1 LSLVA
6 AGFTDPVAADW
17 QRDPLRIDDGRGGP
31 MSFSFSPEQ
40 RQQLFAAL
48 GRDDSGAWH
57 LTEDV
62 ELALDAYGEP
72 GQVAGAVL
80 APVVTFAHTLEQ
92 IKRLRSELYGLP
104 EQIRQWAV
112 MGAIGNDDAAE
123 VGRLAQA
130 GGEALDQLSA
140 RLARIDVSESAP
152 AMPRHTVAELFL
164 HALGQS
170 FRNRLNIKPTSDP
183 KGLFRRFLDALMV
196 LVRRRHADLDDLA
209 QVLTPERLE
218 LILDRG

>member
-1 LSLVA
+1 MA
-6 AGFTDPVAADW
+6 
-17 QRDPLRIDDGRGGP
+17 
-31 MSFSFSPEQ
+31 FSFNPEQ

-72 GQVAGAVL
+72 GQAAGSDLEPVA
-80 APVVTFAHTLEQ
+80 TFVHTLEL
-92 IKRLRSELYGLP
+92 IKELRSELYGLP
-104 EQIRQWAV
+104 ERTRKWAAI
-112 MGAIGNDDAAE
+112 GAICPEDATDVA
-123 VGRLAQA
+123 RLAQA
-130 GGEALDQLSA
+130 GGEVLDQLSA
-140 RLARIDVSESAP
+140 RLARIQAPESAP
-152 AMPRHTVAELFL
+152 AMARYTVAELFV

-196 LVRRRHADLDDLA
+196 LVRSRHSDLDGMA
-209 QVLTPERLE
+209 QVLTSERLE
-218 LILDRG
+218 RILELG

>member
-1 LSLVA
+1 MA
-6 AGFTDPVAADW
+6 
-17 QRDPLRIDDGRGGP
+17 
-31 MSFSFSPEQ
+31 FSFSPEQ

-72 GQVAGAVL
+72 GQAAGSGLEPLVR
-80 APVVTFAHTLEQ
+80 FAHTLEQ
-92 IKRLRSELYGLP
+92 IKQLRSELYGMP
-104 EQIRQWAV
+104 ERARQWVV
-112 MGAIGNDDAAE
+112 MGAMGNDDAAD
-123 VGRLAQA
+123 VARLAQV

-140 RLARIDVSESAP
+140 RLAGIEAPESAP
-152 AMPRHTVAELFL
+152 AMARYTVAELFV

-183 KGLFRRFLDALMV
+183 KGLFRRFLDALMG
-196 LVRRRHADLDDLA
+196 LVRRRHADLDELA
-209 QVLTPERLE
+209 QLLTAERLE
-218 LILDRG
+218 RILDLV